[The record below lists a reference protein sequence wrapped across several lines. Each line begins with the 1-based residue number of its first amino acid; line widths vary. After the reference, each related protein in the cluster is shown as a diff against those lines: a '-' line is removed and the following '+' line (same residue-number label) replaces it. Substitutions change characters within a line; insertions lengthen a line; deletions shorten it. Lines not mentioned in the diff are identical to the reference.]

1 MYPKK
6 QGLYDPAFE
15 KDACGIGLVCNI
27 NGRRSHHVIRDAIIA
42 LGNMKH
48 RGGTGVEDNTG
59 DGAGIML
66 QLSHGF
72 FRKVCNNEKI
82 PLPNEGE
89 YGVGMLFCSP
99 DAPVRKNSLEE
110 LETIIIEEGQQLLGF
125 RVVPVHSS
133 GIGES
138 ARNAQPSIIQV
149 FISRGDSV
157 STQDAFERKLYV
169 ILKTAEKRI
178 RQRPEN
184 PDKYF
189 YFSSLSSRTIIY
201 KGMLTPA
208 QLMAFY
214 LDLQDIDMKSS
225 LALVHSRFSTNTFP
239 SWERAHPNRYI
250 IHNGEINTITGNV
263 HWTKARQGML
273 CPAVLGDDFAK
284 ILPIINEDGSDS
296 AMLDNYIHFLV
307 MAGIPLPEAMVMAI
321 PEPWEYDETMDAKR
335 RAFYAYNSCLMEAW
349 DGPAAIGFSDGRFA
363 GALLD
368 RNGLRP
374 ARYTITKDNTL
385 VLSSET
391 GVLPISPEQIHHT
404 GMLKPG
410 EILLVDTEENRL
422 INNEEFKK
430 GLSEKYPYEK
440 WMKENLREINDL
452 ISETRVLERTFS
464 GDRQALQRIFGYNH
478 EDTELILRPLCETG
492 KEAIS
497 AMGIDIPLAV
507 LSERPQLL
515 YNYFKQLFAQVTNP
529 PIDALREK
537 IVTCSYTL
545 LGEGR
550 DILVPEAEHCRKI
563 RLKTPILSRQAMAAI
578 EKQNDFKTEKI
589 AILFEQKDET
599 VLQSNYLEETLRG
612 ICGRADAA
620 IERGCS
626 LLILSDEEASEKHI
640 PVPALLACSA
650 LHHHLIRKGTRMKAS
665 IILCSGEPREVHHFA
680 VLLGFGTNAIHP
692 YLAIETALSMELS
705 IENTQILT
713 AEKRENNYI
722 HAVTEG
728 IIKIMSKM
736 GISTI
741 QSYMGAQVFE
751 ALGIDRSVTETYF
764 QGTVSRIGGLTIE
777 DIERE
782 CLIRHK
788 EAFKK
793 PANLPLESAG
803 EYAYRANGE
812 YHLYRPETILML
824 QQACHTGDYSLYKQ
838 FTRLIDGENEKACTI
853 RGLLGIRTIEKPLA
867 LDRIEPVESIVRR
880 FKTGAMSY
888 GSISKE
894 AHECMA
900 IAMNSLGGKSNS
912 GEGGEIAERFA
923 PGADG
928 LNRNSAI
935 KQVASGRF
943 GVSIEYLRSAD
954 EIQIKMAQGAKPGE
968 GGHLPGKKV
977 YPWIGEA
984 RNSTPGVELIS
995 PPPHHDIYSI
1005 EDLAQ
1010 LIHDLS
1016 HANPEAR
1023 ISVKLVSKVGVG
1035 TVAVGVAKGK
1045 ADVVLI
1051 SGYDGGT
1058 GAAPRTSIRHT
1069 GLPWELGLAE
1079 AHQALLLNKLRS
1091 RVHLEVDGKL
1101 LTGRDVVIAA
1111 LLGAEEFGFATAPLV
1126 TMGCVMM
1133 RACHNDTCPVG
1144 IATQNP
1150 ELRKHFKGKPEYIEN
1165 FMRFIAQDLREWMAK
1180 IGVSS
1185 VNELVGHAERLFPK
1199 RTGIHWKT
1207 RTVDLTAVLY
1217 QPWSAGE
1224 ETTRYFHIPQDH
1236 GVSRSMDMSTLINV
1250 CRPAIEQNR
1259 RVSYKLEINNTHRA
1273 VGTVISGLIAA
1284 RYGAKGLAEDTINL
1298 DFIGEAGQSF
1308 GAFAIS
1314 GMRLRLYGAA
1324 NDYLCKGLSGGK
1336 VIISPDERSDFEASE
1351 NIIAGNVAL
1360 YGAINGEL
1368 YLHGRAGERF
1378 CVRNSGALAVVEGI
1392 GNHGCEYMTGG
1403 TVVIL
1408 GTTGRNFGAGM
1419 SGGIAYIYDSEK
1431 KFPAASL
1438 NPALTIETAE
1448 NDEKLKRILENHHK
1462 YTGSKKARLILDN
1475 WKKESA
1481 NFIRIIPE
1489 AYRRVNSMIDDLKAN
1504 GKNSEEARRAAFD
1517 IFIQEEYIN
1526 HG

>member
-1 MYPKK
+1 
-6 QGLYDPAFE
+6 Q
-15 KDACGIGLVCNI
+15 
-27 NGRRSHHVIRDAIIA
+27 
-42 LGNMKH
+42 
-48 RGGTGVEDNTG
+48 NT
-59 DGAGIML
+59 
-66 QLSHGF
+66 
-72 FRKVCNNEKI
+72 E
-82 PLPNEGE
+82 
-89 YGVGMLFCSP
+89 SP
-99 DAPVRKNSLEE
+99 DR
-110 LETIIIEEGQQLLGF
+110 
-125 RVVPVHSS
+125 
-133 GIGES
+133 
-138 ARNAQPSIIQV
+138 
-149 FISRGDSV
+149 
-157 STQDAFERKLYV
+157 
-169 ILKTAEKRI
+169 
-178 RQRPEN
+178 
-184 PDKYF
+184 YF
-189 YFSSLSSRTIIY
+189 YFSSLSSRTIVY

-239 SWERAHPNRYI
+239 SWERAHPNRCL
-250 IHNGEINTITGNV
+250 IHNGEINTITANV
-263 HWTKARQGML
+263 HWTRARQGIIR
-273 CPAVLGDDFAK
+273 PASLGNDFSK
-284 ILPIINEDGSDS
+284 ILPVINEDGSDS
-296 AMLDNYIHFLV
+296 AMLDNYIQFLV
-307 MAGIPLPEAMVMAI
+307 MAGIPLPEAMTMVI
-321 PEPWEYDETMDAKR
+321 PEPWEYDETMDEKR

-374 ARYTITKDNTL
+374 ARYTITRDNTL

-391 GVLPISPEQIHHT
+391 GVLAIPPEKIQYT

-410 EILLVDTEENRL
+410 EILLVDTEQKRL

-430 GLSEKYPYEK
+430 KLSEKHPYEK
-440 WMKENLREINDL
+440 WMKENLKEIDDL
-452 ISETRVLERTFS
+452 ISGTEIPERTFS
-464 GDRQALQRIFGYNH
+464 GNLRTLQRIFGYSY

-492 KEAIS
+492 EEAIS
-497 AMGIDIPLAV
+497 SMGTDIPLAI

-537 IVTCSYTL
+537 IVTSSYTL
-545 LGEGR
+545 LGGGK
-550 DILVPEAEHCRKI
+550 DILVPGAEHCRRI
-563 RLKTPILSRQAMAAI
+563 RLKTPILSRKAMAAI
-578 EKQNDFKTEKI
+578 QKQDDFKIERIPIFLKPDGEDS
-589 AILFEQKDET
+589 LP
-599 VLQSNYLEETLRG
+599 SNSLEEALG
-612 ICGRADAA
+612 EICGRADSA
-620 IERGCS
+620 IEQGHS
-626 LLILSDEEASEKHI
+626 LLILSDEDASEQCI
-640 PVPALLACSA
+640 PIPALLACSA
-650 LHHHLIRKGTRMKAS
+650 LHHHLIRKGSRMKAS
-665 IILCSGEPREVHHFA
+665 IIICSGEPREVHHFA
-680 VLLGFGTNAIHP
+680 ALLGFGANAVHP
-692 YLAIETALSMELS
+692 YLAIGTALSLPLS
-705 IENTQILT
+705 FPEGKTVS
-713 AEKRENNYI
+713 AEEREHNYI
-722 HAVTEG
+722 HAVTGG

-751 ALGIDRSVTETYF
+751 ALGIDKSVTDIYF
-764 QGTVSRIGGLTIE
+764 PGTVSRIGGLTID

-782 CLIRHK
+782 CLIRHR
-788 EAFKK
+788 EAFRKD
-793 PANLPLESAG
+793 AALPLESAG
-803 EYAYRANGE
+803 EYSYRAGGE
-812 YHLYRPETILML
+812 HHLYRPETILML
-824 QQACHTGDYSLYKQ
+824 QEACRSGNYELYKQ
-838 FTRLIDGENEKACTI
+838 FVRLIDGENEKVCTI
-853 RGLLGIRTIEKPLA
+853 RGLLGIRELEKPLA
-867 LDRIEPVESIVRR
+867 LDRIEPVESILRR

-900 IAMNSLGGKSNS
+900 VAMNRLGGKSNS
-912 GEGGEIAERFA
+912 GEGGEIAERFS
-923 PGADG
+923 PGPDG

-943 GVSIEYLRSAD
+943 GVSIEYLRSAN

-984 RNSTPGVELIS
+984 RNSSPGVELIS

-1023 ISVKLVSKVGVG
+1023 ISVKLVSKAGVG

-1045 ADVVLI
+1045 ADVILI

-1079 AHQALLLNKLRS
+1079 AHQALLLNKLRN
-1091 RVHLEVDGKL
+1091 RVRLEVDGKL

-1126 TMGCVMM
+1126 AMGCVMM
-1133 RACHNDTCPVG
+1133 RACHHDTCPAG

-1150 ELRKHFKGKPEYIEN
+1150 ELRKRFKGKPEYVEN
-1165 FMRFIAQDLREWMAK
+1165 FMRFIARDLREWMAR
-1180 IGVSS
+1180 IGVHSI
-1185 VNELVGHAERLFPK
+1185 NELVGHAERLYPE

-1207 RTVDLTAVLY
+1207 RTVDLTALLY

-1224 ETTRYFHIPQDH
+1224 ESKRYFHIPQDH
-1236 GVSRSMDMSTLINV
+1236 GVGKSMDMSTLINV
-1250 CRPAIEQNR
+1250 CRPAIEQKR
-1259 RVSYKLEINNTHRA
+1259 RISYKLEINNTHRT
-1273 VGTVISGLIAA
+1273 VGAVISGLIAE
-1284 RYGAKGLAEDTINL
+1284 RHGAKGLAEDTINL

-1314 GMRLRLYGAA
+1314 GMTIHLHGAA

-1336 VIISPDERSDFEASE
+1336 VIVSPDERSVFEASE

-1360 YGAINGEL
+1360 YGAIRGEL
-1368 YLHGRAGERF
+1368 YLNGRAGERF
-1378 CVRNSGALAVVEGI
+1378 CVRNSGALAVAEGI

-1403 TVVIL
+1403 TVLIL
-1408 GTTGRNFGAGM
+1408 GTVGRNFGAGM
-1419 SGGIAYIYDSEK
+1419 SGGTAYIYDPEK
-1431 KFPAASL
+1431 RFSQASI
-1438 NPALTIETAE
+1438 NPGLILETAG
-1448 NDEKLKRILENHHK
+1448 NDEELRRIIENHIR
-1462 YTGSKKARLILDN
+1462 YTGSKKAGKILDN
-1475 WKKESA
+1475 WKKESM
-1481 NFIRIIPE
+1481 NFIRIIPGN
-1489 AYRRVNSMIDDLKAN
+1489 YRRIISLIAEMEAQ
-1504 GKNSEEARRAAFD
+1504 GKGREEARRAAFD
-1517 IFIQEEYIN
+1517 LFIQEGAVS